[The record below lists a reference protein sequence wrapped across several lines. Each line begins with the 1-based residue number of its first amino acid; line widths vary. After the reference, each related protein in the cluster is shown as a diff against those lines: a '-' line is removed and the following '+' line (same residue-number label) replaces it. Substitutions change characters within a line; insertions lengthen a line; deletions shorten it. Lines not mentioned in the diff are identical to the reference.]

1 MSVAHSA
8 PAAIPRPAGS
18 PSERNLLRARELS
31 TTTVLI
37 AAEGGVDASNSAD
50 FLRYIQD
57 HVTGYRQ
64 LVLDLSRLDFF
75 GTSGF
80 SAVHAVNVRSSRS
93 GVDWVL
99 VPGQEVARL
108 LRVCDPEGGL
118 PVASN
123 IVSAVATLV
132 RGPRRLLH
140 LSPQPD

>member
-1 MSVAHSA
+1 MSIAHSA
-8 PAAIPRPAGS
+8 PVPVPRPAGS
-18 PSERNLLRARELS
+18 RGERNILRARELS
-31 TTTVLI
+31 ATTVLI
-37 AAEGGVDASNSAD
+37 AAVGEIDASNSAD
-50 FLRYIQD
+50 FLGYVKE

-75 GTSGF
+75 GTAGF
-80 SAVHAVNVRSSRS
+80 SALHTVNVRCSHS

-108 LRVCDPEGGL
+108 LRVCDPEGG
-118 PVASN
+118 PQIAGN

-140 LSPQPD
+140 YSPPPD